1 MRIIKRQDTE
11 RVSQLVMLILDILE
25 TIPREAF
32 GNSVERVE
40 KMSKLYHATAE
51 IAYIV
56 SGVQGLNQCISFFNQ
71 RAQSMDEVLAISK
84 AHIDTVAKYVKKNN
98 KKQKRRQKK

>member
-1 MRIIKRQDTE
+1 MKFIKKRNAE
-11 RVSQLVMLILDILE
+11 RVSQLVMTILDIIE

-32 GNSVERVE
+32 GNSAERVE

-56 SGVQGLNQCISFFNQ
+56 SGVRGLNKCISFFNDK
-71 RAQSMDEVLAISK
+71 AQSMDEILAISK
-84 AHIDTVAKYVKKNN
+84 AHLDTVAKYVKQNEK
-98 KKQKRRQKK
+98 KRRKRK